1 MSITIN
7 IDDTAVQAALEKL
20 QGRLGK
26 ISPLLQTIGDDIIAR
41 TKLRFDASR
50 APDGTPW
57 PANSR
62 ATYEALARKRG
73 KFREEDGRLSAE
85 STGLLATKKP
95 LIGEIG
101 ALASQFVV
109 NAQEN
114 SLIVGNTMKYAAMQ
128 QFGGKKSQFPHLWGD
143 IPARP
148 FLPITPS
155 GTLYPDEKDKIL
167 AALRT
172 AFEEAVS

>member
-1 MSITIN
+1 MSITIDV
-7 IDDTAVQAALEKL
+7 DDTAVQAALEKL

-26 ISPLLQTIGDDIIAR
+26 ISPLLQAIGEDIMER
-41 TKLRFDASR
+41 TKQRFSTSR
-50 APDGTPW
+50 GPDGAPW

-62 ATYEALARKRG
+62 ATYEALAHKRG
-73 KFREEDGRLSAE
+73 QFRKTDGKLSAK
-85 STGLLATKKP
+85 STGLLATKNP
-95 LIGEIG
+95 LIGESRN
-101 ALASQFVV
+101 LANQFVV

-114 SLIVGNTMKYAAMQ
+114 SLLVGSTMKYAAMQ

-167 AALRT
+167 AALRD
-172 AFEEAVS
+172 AFE